1 MNSLAL
7 DKLNQ
12 LSNKWAKKLDGRTK
26 SAKKRKKRKKKGL
39 NSFFP

>member
-12 LSNKWAKKLDGRTK
+12 LSNKWAKKKIDGRTK
-26 SAKKRKKRKKKGL
+26 SAKKKKKKEKKKD
-39 NSFFP
+39 

>member
-26 SAKKRKKRKKKGL
+26 SAKKKKKKKKD
-39 NSFFP
+39 

>member
-12 LSNKWAKKLDGRTK
+12 LSNKWAKKKQMEELNQQ
-26 SAKKRKKRKKKGL
+26 KKKKKEKKKD
-39 NSFFP
+39 

>member
-26 SAKKRKKRKKKGL
+26 STKKRKKEKKKD
-39 NSFFP
+39 

>member
-26 SAKKRKKRKKKGL
+26 STKKKKRKKKGL